1 MKRGDIIREEELPTP
16 AIVIDVER
24 VRRNV
29 RKLAD
34 YAKARGIG
42 IRPHTKTHKSVELAR
57 MQLEAGACGLT
68 VAKVGEARAMSQA
81 GDDLL
86 MAYPAVDSLRCN
98 RLVELAK
105 SAKTVRVG
113 IDSAEAVEALAAC
126 AAAAGAEIG
135 ILVDVDVGLHR
146 TGVQMPEEALKLAQ
160 QVERSKG
167 VRLDGIMFYPGHVK
181 DESPESLRQ
190 LAEVEAKISQTSALW
205 RKHGL
210 EAKIVSGGS
219 TPSAYQSHRMPSM
232 TEARPGTYVFHDMNG
247 VRGGYAT
254 FDDVAA
260 TIRATVVSTAV
271 PGQFV
276 LDCGSKTLTS
286 DRCGP
291 APESGHGHI
300 LEYPDAK
307 IVKLTEEHAQVDARE
322 CDRRPRVGERVTVIP
337 NHICPCVNLQD
348 YVWWKEGDELR
359 RVSVDAR
366 GCVF

>member
-1 MKRGDIIREEELPTP
+1 VKREGVIREEELPTP
-16 AIVIDVER
+16 AIVVDVER
-24 VRRNV
+24 VRRNI

-34 YAKARGIG
+34 YAKARGVQ
-42 IRPHTKTHKSVELAR
+42 IRPHTKTHKSIELAR

-68 VAKVGEARAMSQA
+68 VAKVGEAKAMSKA

-86 MAYPAVDSLRCN
+86 MAYPAVDPLRCAG
-98 RLVELAK
+98 LAELAK
-105 SAKTVRVG
+105 SAKTIRVG
-113 IDSAEAVEALAAC
+113 VDSSEAIEGLAS
-126 AAAAGAEIG
+126 AGAQIG

-146 TGVQMPEEALKLAQ
+146 TGVQTPEEALKLAQ

-190 LAEVEAKISQTSALW
+190 LTQVESKIAETIALWRQHGFEAKI
-205 RKHGL
+205 
-210 EAKIVSGGS
+210 ISGGS
-219 TPSAYQSHRMPSM
+219 TPAAYQSHRMPSM

-247 VRGGYAT
+247 VRGGYAA

-291 APESGHGHI
+291 APDSGHGHI

-307 IVKLTEEHAQVDARE
+307 IAKLTEEHAQVEARE
-322 CDRRPRVGERVTVIP
+322 CDRRPKVGDRVTVIP

-348 YVWWKEGDELR
+348 YVWWKEGNELR
-359 RVSVDAR
+359 RVTVDAR

>member
-1 MKRGDIIREEELPTP
+1 VNRQDVIGEEDLPTP

-24 VRRNV
+24 VRRNI
-29 RKLAD
+29 RKLAE
-34 YAKARGIG
+34 YAKSRGVQ
-42 IRPHTKTHKSVELAR
+42 IRPHTKTHKSIELAR

-68 VAKVGEARAMSQA
+68 VAKVGEAKAMSNA
-81 GDDLL
+81 SDDLL
-86 MAYPAVDSLRCN
+86 MAYPAVDPLRCAA
-98 RLVELAK
+98 LAELAR
-105 SAKTVRVG
+105 SGKTIRVG
-113 IDSAEAVEALAAC
+113 VDSSEAIEALASS
-126 AAAAGAEIG
+126 GADIG
-135 ILVDVDVGLHR
+135 ILIDIDVGLHR
-146 TGVQMPEEALKLAQ
+146 TGVQTPEEALKLAQ
-160 QVERSKG
+160 QVEGSSG
-167 VRLDGIMFYPGHVK
+167 VLLDGIMFYPGHVK

-190 LAEVEAKISQTSALW
+190 LAQVEQKIQETIALW

-210 EAKIVSGGS
+210 EARIVSGGS
-219 TPSAYQSHRMPSM
+219 TPAAYQCHRMPGM

-291 APESGHGHI
+291 APDSGHGYI
-300 LEYPDAK
+300 VEYPAAK

-322 CDRRPRVGERVTVIP
+322 CDRRPKVGERVTVIP

-359 RVSVDAR
+359 RVTVDAR